1 MESIDVLHYSYILVA
16 FVASCCFVYMI
27 VLALSSRLKVD
38 SHHHDQQDDTS
49 APDTPLQSNTYDPP
63 PSPKQVEASSFLNEL
78 STSNSTASSL
88 SSSSSV
94 VIHGANKL
102 KKRNKGSK
110 NSAVATPGS
119 IVSDAFG
126 DMPVP
131 RRVSFTSE
139 VKLSCSV
146 PTAVTATTTTT
157 AATATTQSNSL
168 KSSQTMH
175 TLSAPSLIS
184 SRNSSLGSL
193 LKPSGGS
200 LIKQS
205 YASKKGGKESIEV
218 RYAKE
223 VRLIVEMGFE
233 MKEAIEAIE
242 KSLGNVDSA
251 VSWLLISSSELD
263 DKFVDAPPVS
273 IHGSRVSTDSMVTPA
288 AIDASPSAED
298 EVDTTNE
305 SKGSSPQASVEEY
318 DIVNT
323 DTTTLLPV
331 VQQQPLSRAV
341 RSPQP
346 CRHFLTRYGCRQGGR
361 CKFLHDPSVVDGRQ
375 DSSTAVHRSNN
386 DTWINTRRDNNNN
399 TRWSEPSSTHQMVTR
414 PDNSIFMDRYRVN
427 SSSVGV
433 RHSNDRRGD
442 NALTSTRRQLDGNS
456 RWLTHA
462 HTGNDSTAF
471 GRVTNMSVD
480 SRAKENNSR
489 WFPNR
494 QFDNSDPYIDLND
507 TQNLLAFVHKDQAVG
522 IIAAAND
529 PISPEIGS
537 AKNAPKSPVIGPV
550 ISSKHSFVEKS
561 PFRSD
566 QSDLLP
572 PARYPIDPSFGSFGS
587 NSHCDGDRSRYRH
600 CSSDTTDVYPTRE
613 VSLAPPE
620 EVEDSSRWFGACP
633 PSPIEASTHFVYTS
647 AGLVMQQSEQQHTVE
662 STSSHDCGGH
672 YIYVGG
678 VLKPLWHGHGHE
690 QS

>member
-1 MESIDVLHYSYILVA
+1 MESIDVLHFSYILVA
-16 FVASCCFVYMI
+16 SVASCCFVYMI
-27 VLALSSRLKVD
+27 VLALSSRLKVN

-63 PSPKQVEASSFLNEL
+63 PSPKQVEASSFLNDL
-78 STSNSTASSL
+78 STSNSTAS

-110 NSAVATPGS
+110 GSGVATPGS
-119 IVSDAFG
+119 IVSNAFG
-126 DMPVP
+126 DTPVP

-157 AATATTQSNSL
+157 AAATTQSNSL
-168 KSSQTMH
+168 RSSQTVH

-205 YASKKGGKESIEV
+205 HASKKGGKESIEV

-273 IHGSRVSTDSMVTPA
+273 IHGSRVSSDSIVTPA

-323 DTTTLLPV
+323 DTTLPPV
-331 VQQQPLSRAV
+331 AQQQPLSRAV

-386 DTWINTRRDNNNN
+386 NNY

-414 PDNSIFMDRYRVN
+414 PDNSILMDRYRVN
-427 SSSVGV
+427 SSSVGA
-433 RHSNDRRGD
+433 RHSNDGPTSSRRGD
-442 NALTSTRRQLDGNS
+442 NALTATRRQQDDSS
-456 RWLTHA
+456 RWLAHA
-462 HTGNDSTAF
+462 HTDNDSTAF
-471 GRVTNMSVD
+471 GRVTNITVD
-480 SRAKENNSR
+480 SRAKENNNR

-494 QFDNSDPYIDLND
+494 QFVNSDPYVDLND
-507 TQNLLAFVHKDQAVG
+507 TQNLLAFVHKDQAAG

-537 AKNAPKSPVIGPV
+537 TKNAPKSPVIGPA

-561 PFRSD
+561 PFRRD
-566 QSDLLP
+566 QSDPLP
-572 PARYPIDPSFGSFGS
+572 PARYPIDPSFSSFGS
-587 NSHCDGDRSRYRH
+587 NSHRDGDRSSYYRH
-600 CSSDTTDVYPTRE
+600 HSSDITDVHPTRE

-620 EVEDSSRWFGACP
+620 EVDGSSRWFGACP
-633 PSPIEASTHFVYTS
+633 SSPIGASTHFVYTS
-647 AGLVMQQSEQQHTVE
+647 AGLVVQQSEQQHTVE